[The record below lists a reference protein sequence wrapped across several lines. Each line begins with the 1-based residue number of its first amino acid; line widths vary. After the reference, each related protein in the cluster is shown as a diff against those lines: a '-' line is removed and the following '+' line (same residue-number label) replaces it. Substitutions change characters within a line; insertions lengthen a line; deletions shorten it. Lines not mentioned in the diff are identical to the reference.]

1 MRVSVTEGK
10 LGTVGAKAPAFVSRF
25 HPPCGINQEIW
36 RQQRPK
42 VQAFPVV
49 TTVPTNVNIFSACLE
64 PGMGTYYFEV
74 DPGGTAFRQM
84 VIEEDGSLVVSNRK
98 HEQFHFMLA
107 EHPIDVTDP
116 YYEPIPKS
124 LFEELWTRSL
134 ETTMEEWNQVKLALP
149 VGMEVEGAIEAFFPQ
164 GTLVNLLQDQ
174 AIGLA
179 DTTALDHTTPVERM
193 YSGFKLAA
201 TVKDYD
207 ELNQWVLLDHARV
220 LEAKRR

>member
-1 MRVSVTEGK
+1 M
-10 LGTVGAKAPAFVSRF
+10 LY
-25 HPPCGINQEIW
+25 
-36 RQQRPK
+36 
-42 VQAFPVV
+42 
-49 TTVPTNVNIFSACLE
+49 FSACLE

-74 DPGGTAFRQM
+74 DPGGIAFRQM

-116 YYEPIPKS
+116 YYESIPRS
-124 LFEELWTRSL
+124 LFEDLWTCSL

-149 VGMEVEGAIEAFFPQ
+149 VGMEVEGNIEAFFPQ

-174 AIGLA
+174 AIGLV
-179 DTTALDHTTPVERM
+179 DTTALDHTTPEEWM
-193 YSGFKLAA
+193 YSGYKLAA
-201 TVKDYD
+201 TVKGYD